1 MTVRSRVVTYT
12 QPGLP
17 HVPRPVHPVLTR
29 HDPLGCFYCFINFKK
44 KIRTLP
50 NILEHHGL
58 NIKQEKISILYF
70 FFLLVP
76 LDKSPHFSHP
86 IYTAPKTPRPEHPSQ
101 QRQHEKKNEFTR
113 RATLFTSEDG
123 RTATNHQII
132 TLAISNLNKSAP
144 TG

>member
-70 FFLLVP
+70 FFFWFLLTKVP
-76 LDKSPHFSHP
+76 IFLTQFTQHLKHP
-86 IYTAPKTPRPEHPSQ
+86 GRNTQVSKDNT
-101 QRQHEKKNEFTR
+101 KKKMNLQD
-113 RATLFTSEDG
+113 AQLYLPVKMVG
-123 RTATNHQII
+123 QPQII
-132 TLAISNLNKSAP
+132 K
-144 TG
+144 